1 MDIARPE
8 RARALRRRRLM
19 WAIGGVAA
27 LALASL
33 ALARLEP
40 APPSVESGTLWIDT
54 VKRGEMLRQVRGPGV
69 LVPEREQWVSA
80 ASEGQ
85 VERVLL
91 RPGVRVEPDT
101 VILHLLNPELAQQA
115 FEAES
120 ELLGAEADLRVLQ
133 AQLAS
138 QLLNAEAEAAGLAAQ
153 LAEARLQVEANERLH
168 EEGLLPDLTFKLSKL
183 RADELVERQ
192 KLEQQRL
199 ARLRESNDAQVAARS
214 SRLDQQ
220 RALQRLRQGQVRALA
235 VVAGISGILQ
245 EVPVDPGQRVTPGTV
260 LARVAQP
267 ETLKAELRI
276 PETQAKDVT
285 VGQTAAIDT
294 RNGVVAGRVTRID
307 PAARQGTVLVD
318 VALTGELPAGARPD
332 LSVDGTIE
340 IERLPDALFVGR
352 PAFGQPGESVGLFRL
367 APDGKT
373 AVRVTVELG
382 RASTHTVEVVRG
394 LDEGDR
400 VVLSDTSAWDGFEK
414 IRLR

>member
-19 WAIGGVAA
+19 WVAGCVAA

-40 APPSVESGTLWIDT
+40 APPSVESGTLWIDA

-69 LVPEREQWVSA
+69 LVPESERLVSA
-80 ASEGQ
+80 ESEGQ

-91 RPGVRVEPDT
+91 RPGVRVEADT
-101 VILHLLNPELAQQA
+101 VILHLGNPELAQQA

-120 ELLGAEADLRVLQ
+120 ELIGAEADLRVLE

-138 QLLNAEAEAAGLAAQ
+138 LLLNAEADAAVLAAQ
-153 LAEARLQVEANERLH
+153 LAEAKLQVEANQRLH
-168 EEGLLPDLTFKLSKL
+168 DEGLLPDLTLKISKL
-183 RADELVERQ
+183 RSGELEERQ
-192 KLEQQRL
+192 QLEQQRL
-199 ARLRESNDAQVAARS
+199 ARLRESNEAQVAARR

-220 RALQRLRQGQVRALA
+220 RALQRLRQSQVRALA
-235 VVAGISGILQ
+235 VVAGIAGILQ
-245 EVPVDPGQRVTPGTV
+245 DVPVEAGQRVMPGTV

-285 VGQTAAIDT
+285 IGQTAAIDT
-294 RNGVVAGRVTRID
+294 RNGIVAGRVTRID

-318 VALTGELPAGARPD
+318 VALTGELPPGARPD

-340 IERLPDALFVGR
+340 IERLPDVLFVGR

-367 APDGKT
+367 DDDGDT
-373 AVRVTVELG
+373 ATRVTVELG

-394 LDEGDR
+394 LIEGDR